1 MSRGSP
7 APTAA
12 SCQTATRARN
22 DRSGAATRHDGRRR
36 SDADSTGRLSPTM
49 VRANGP
55 SEGQAGP
62 ECARGQP
69 VALADELRAAD
80 AGEDGVELRGGLAVG
95 IAPALDDA
103 FPVPAHDRVQRGVA
117 ISVHERLEPLP
128 ILVGG
133 LEDAVGAPQGA
144 RERL

>member
-7 APTAA
+7 AATAA
-12 SCQTATRARN
+12 SCQTASRARN
-22 DRSGAATRHDGRRR
+22 DRSGAATRHGGRRR

-62 ECARGQP
+62 ERARGQP

-80 AGEDGVELRGGLAVG
+80 AGEDGVELGCGLAVRL
-95 IAPALDDA
+95 APALDDA
-103 FPVPAHDRVQRGVA
+103 FPVPAHDRGQRGVA
-117 ISVHERLEPLP
+117 VAVHERLEALPPLRGG
-128 ILVGG
+128 VG
-133 LEDAVGAPQGA
+133 D
-144 RERL
+144 